1 MKRLIA
7 SFVAAGLIASPA
19 LAATKAAANDS
30 TKAPAKGKDAKA
42 AKKAAKAA
50 AKANKAAPSTSKSSN

>member
-30 TKAPAKGKDAKA
+30 TQAPAKGKDAKA

-50 AKANKAAPSTSKSSN
+50 AKANKSAPTSKSSN

>member
-7 SFVAAGLIASPA
+7 SLVAAGLIASPA
-19 LAATKAAANDS
+19 LAATKAAND
-30 TKAPAKGKDAKA
+30 TTHAPAKGKDAKA

-50 AKANKAAPSTSKSSN
+50 AKANKAAPASKSSN

>member
-7 SFVAAGLIASPA
+7 SLVAAGLIASPA
-19 LAATKAAANDS
+19 LATTKAAAND
-30 TKAPAKGKDAKA
+30 TTQAPAKGKDAKA

-50 AKANKAAPSTSKSSN
+50 AKANKAAPASKSSN

>member
-1 MKRLIA
+1 MKRLLA
-7 SFVAAGLIASPA
+7 ALAVAGLIASPA
-19 LAATKAAANDS
+19 LATTKGAD
-30 TKAPAKGKDAKA
+30 TQTQAPTKGKDAKA